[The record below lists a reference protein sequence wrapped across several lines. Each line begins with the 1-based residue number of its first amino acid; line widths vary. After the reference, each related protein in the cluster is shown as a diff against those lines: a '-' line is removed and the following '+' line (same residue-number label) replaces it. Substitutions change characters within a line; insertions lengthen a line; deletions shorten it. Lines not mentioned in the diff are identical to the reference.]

1 MAVGDFER
9 EFMAAAGTQGIDLEP
24 AARLSWLSGLGHAEP
39 EAESAP
45 PAVLEQL
52 AALHNALGGSYE
64 FLGKRRHEL
73 PVDFTLSGRVVVELD
88 EFQYFTSLRLTSL
101 DYYDDFDHDLDIPQ
115 YRRLCS
121 PRTRRMESRR
131 AGPNRRGAGLCR
143 HGDDPTVRGPGSV
156 DDRDGQ
162 RNAVHLPTL
171 PQPTRR
177 TWDRPSER
185 RIPRSRV
192 SGVHRVMV
200 RAVQEACR
208 LARRVG
214 NDRSSKEKHRQ
225 LCERIPSAAP
235 LRARLPDT
243 RRGGPHLADTQQPS
257 DLKPTTNQ
265 GSTSAH

>member
-1 MAVGDFER
+1 MV
-9 EFMAAAGTQGIDLEP
+9 AAIASRQLGEP
-24 AARLSWLSGLGHAEP
+24 VNRKRAQRIMRTHRLLQPTRGLGRRRRPGYFRVRRPDELWHMDMTKVWTAQHGWVYLHAI
-39 EAESAP
+39 
-45 PAVLEQL
+45 VDCCT
-52 AALHNALGGSYE
+52 
-64 FLGKRRHEL
+64 REL
-73 PVDFTLSGRVVVELD
+73 VAW
-88 EFQYFTSLRLTSL
+88 SL
-101 DYYDDFDHDLDIPQ
+101 DV
-115 YRRLCS
+115 R
-121 PRTRRMESRR
+121 
-131 AGPNRRGAGLCR
+131 GPNRRGAGLCR

-214 NDRSSKEKHRQ
+214 NDRSSKERHRQ

-265 GSTSAH
+265 GSTSSCLPLPNSRRATCRPGRESSCT